1 MRYLKSYNTRARS
14 ALLGERN
21 TLRKQDI
28 EVDGRKFN
36 DTHPVKCS
44 FSLKMRFL
52 SEVRTLIAMGISLLC
67 VLLGFHSL
75 HQRFCKASRSF
86 FYRIRKTETASEC
99 SSFSFITGISKHTSV
114 IWSVFK
120 SHSYENSCCST

>member
-28 EVDGRKFN
+28 EVDGRRFN

-52 SEVRTLIAMGISLLC
+52 SEVRTLIAMGIYLLC

-86 FYRIRKTETASEC
+86 FFIAYEKSRLLQNAVSFLLSPEFPNIR
-99 SSFSFITGISKHTSV
+99 V
-114 IWSVFK
+114 
-120 SHSYENSCCST
+120 